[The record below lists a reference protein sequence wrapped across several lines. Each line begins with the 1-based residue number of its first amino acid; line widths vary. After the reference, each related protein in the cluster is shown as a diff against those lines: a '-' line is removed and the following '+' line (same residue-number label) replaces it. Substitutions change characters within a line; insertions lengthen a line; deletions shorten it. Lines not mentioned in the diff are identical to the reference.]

1 MLKSKPEFKRPP
13 QVATYYDVDD
23 IFGTASRRQYFKDL
37 KEKLEAQES
46 KVANVSFQN
55 SLTNSRRKSNYQA
68 ELQRIRELLKNRT
81 TTTTDAETIGRL
93 RAKEAE
99 LVEMIKDIS

>member
-1 MLKSKPEFKRPP
+1 MLKSKPEFKRAP
-13 QVATYYDVDD
+13 QTSTYYDVDD

-46 KVANVSFQN
+46 KVANVNFQN
-55 SLTNSRRKSNYQA
+55 SLINSRRKSNYEA
-68 ELQRIRELLKNRT
+68 ELRRIREMLKNRT
-81 TTTTDAETIGRL
+81 ATTDAETIGRL

-99 LVEMIKDIS
+99 LEEMIKDIS

>member
-1 MLKSKPEFKRPP
+1 MLKSKPEFRRAP
-13 QVATYYDVDD
+13 QTSTYYDVDD

-55 SLTNSRRKSNYQA
+55 SLINSRRKSNYQA
-68 ELQRIRELLKNRT
+68 ELRRIRDLIKSKHS
-81 TTTTDAETIGRL
+81 TTDAETIGRL

-99 LVEMIKDIS
+99 LEEMIKDIS

>member
-55 SLTNSRRKSNYQA
+55 SLTNSRRKSNYEA
-68 ELQRIRELLKNRT
+68 EIQRIRNLIKSKNSET
-81 TTTTDAETIGRL
+81 EKETIGRL
-93 RAKEAE
+93 EAKKAE
-99 LVEMIKDIS
+99 LEEMIKDIS

>member
-23 IFGTASRRQYFKDL
+23 VFGTASRRQYFKDL

-55 SLTNSRRKSNYQA
+55 S
-68 ELQRIRELLKNRT
+68 
-81 TTTTDAETIGRL
+81 
-93 RAKEAE
+93 
-99 LVEMIKDIS
+99 

>member
-23 IFGTASRRQYFKDL
+23 VFGTASRRQYFKDL

-55 SLTNSRRKSNYQA
+55 SLINSRRKSNYQS
-68 ELQRIRELLKNRT
+68 ELQRIRVLIKSKNSET
-81 TTTTDAETIGRL
+81 EKETIGRL

>member
-1 MLKSKPEFKRPP
+1 MLKSKPEFRRAP

-55 SLTNSRRKSNYQA
+55 SLINSRRKSNYEA
-68 ELQRIRELLKNRT
+68 ELRRIREVLKNRT
-81 TTTTDAETIGRL
+81 VTTDAETIGRL

-99 LVEMIKDIS
+99 LEEMIKDIS

>member
-1 MLKSKPEFKRPP
+1 MLKSKPEFRRAP
-13 QVATYYDVDD
+13 QTSTYYDVDD

-55 SLTNSRRKSNYQA
+55 SLINSRRKSNYQA
-68 ELQRIRELLKNRT
+68 ELRRIRDLIKSKNS
-81 TTTTDAETIGRL
+81 TTDAETIGRL

-99 LVEMIKDIS
+99 LEEMIKDIS

>member
-1 MLKSKPEFKRPP
+1 MLKSKPEFKRAP
-13 QVATYYDVDD
+13 QVATYYEVDD

-37 KEKLEAQES
+37 KKKLEAQEN

-55 SLTNSRRKSNYQA
+55 SLINSRRKSNYQA
-68 ELQRIRELLKNRT
+68 ELRRIREMLKKRT
-81 TTTTDAETIGRL
+81 ATTDAETIGRL

-99 LVEMIKDIS
+99 LEEMIKDIS